1 MKKTFEYY
9 KPTGTTKR
17 DLEYIIDI
25 VDDYAAQGL
34 TLTLRQLY
42 YQLVSKDLIANNE
55 KSYKRIGS
63 IVSRARLGGILDWD
77 AVEDRVRV
85 PKMPPEFSSL
95 EQLVNAAFASYR
107 LPRLAGQDTYV
118 ELWVEK
124 DALAGVLAPI
134 ARDYHIAL
142 MVNRGY
148 SSTSAMKEAGDRLRS
163 KCREIGTD
171 DAHILYLGDFD
182 PSGEDMVRDV
192 DDRLELF
199 ANRGVDEDS
208 DMEEEYMD
216 GHINIGVTKIA
227 LTMPQ
232 IRLHKPPPNPAKLTD
247 SRAKEFVA
255 KHGRQSWEVDALPP
269 RALKQLIESELDA
282 LIDMDKVQKIKDREE
297 ADKKALREALKK
309 GNKL

>member
-1 MKKTFEYY
+1 MKKTFEAYN
-9 KPTGTTKR
+9 PTGRTKR
-17 DLEYIIDI
+17 DLVYIIDI

-42 YQLVSKDLIANNE
+42 YQLVSKDLISNNE
-55 KSYKRIGS
+55 KSYKRIGT

-85 PKMPPEFSSL
+85 PKMPPEYGSL
-95 EQLVNAAFASYR
+95 DVLVEAAFASYR
-107 LPRLAGQDTYV
+107 LPRLMGQETYV

-134 ARDYHIAL
+134 AYKYHVGL

-148 SSTSAMKEAGDRLRS
+148 SSTSAMKEAGDRIRL
-163 KCREIGTD
+163 KCEETGTES
-171 DAHILYLGDFD
+171 AHILYLGDFD

-192 DDRLELF
+192 GDRLNLF
-199 ANRGVDEDS
+199 ANHGIEDGQYAVQGVLEWHLD
-208 DMEEEYMD
+208 
-216 GHINIGVTKIA
+216 ITVQKIA

-232 IRLHKPPPNPAKLTD
+232 IKKHQPPPNPAKLTD

-255 KHGRQSWEVDALPP
+255 KHGKQSWEVDALPP
-269 RALKQLIESELDA
+269 RELKRLIELELDS

-297 ADKKALREALKK
+297 ADKKMLRAALKK
-309 GNKL
+309 GKKL

>member
-1 MKKTFEYY
+1 MKKTFEEY
-9 KPTGTTKR
+9 KPTGSTKK

-25 VDDYAAQGL
+25 VDDYASQNL

-85 PKMPPEFSSL
+85 PKMPPEFDSL
-95 EQLVNAAFASYR
+95 DHLVETAFASYR
-107 LPRLAGQDTYV
+107 LPRLKGQDTYV

-134 ARDYHIAL
+134 ANKYHIAL

-148 SSTSAMKEAGDRLRS
+148 SSTSAMKEAGDRLRA
-163 KCREIGTD
+163 KCVEIGTNV
-171 DAHILYLGDFD
+171 AHVLYLGDFD

-192 DDRLELF
+192 GDRLRLF
-199 ANRGVDEDS
+199 ANEGVEEDNYEREC
-208 DMEEEYMD
+208 MIE
-216 GHINIGVTKIA
+216 GIVHIDVTKIA

-232 IRLHKPPPNPAKLTD
+232 IKKHQPPPNPAKLTD
-247 SRAKEFVA
+247 SRAREFVA
-255 KHGRQSWEVDALPP
+255 KHGKQSWEVDALPP
-269 RALKQLIESELDA
+269 RALKHLIELELDS
-282 LIDMDKVQKIKDREE
+282 LIDMDKVQKIKDKEE
-297 ADKKALREALKK
+297 ADKKMLRAALKK
-309 GNKL
+309 GKTP